1 MTRAGKELI
10 NIDIQRNVAVLTLND
25 PPANRLTFNMFSEF
39 SNKLKWIMGL
49 ESIRGVIM
57 TGAGRHFSSGSDP
70 AELQTEAEFH
80 ICQGHRSILEA
91 IHQSNIPFIAAING
105 VCLGSACELAL
116 ACHFR
121 LATPNAV
128 LGLPETTFSLMPGL
142 GGMNHLASLAG
153 LAKGLE
159 LVLSGE
165 TFSANTALELGI
177 IDSISMKS
185 QIIATAVDF
194 ITKVNFPFRF
204 EFRRLYIEK
213 YLQTKNE

>member
-1 MTRAGKELI
+1 MTRPGKEMI
-10 NIDIQRNVAVLTLND
+10 EIDFQRNVAVLTLSD

-39 SNKLKWIMGL
+39 SNHLKRLLSL
-49 ESIRGVIM
+49 ESIQGVII

-70 AELQTEAEFH
+70 AELQAEAEFH
-80 ICQGHRSILEA
+80 ICQDHRSILEA
-91 IHQSNIPFIAAING
+91 IHQSKKPVISAISG

-116 ACHFR
+116 TCHFR

-159 LVLSGE
+159 LILSGE
-165 TFSANTALELGI
+165 TFSATTALDLGI
-177 IDSISMKS
+177 IDSISEKS

-194 ITKVNFPFRF
+194 ISKVNFPFQA
-204 EFRRLYIEK
+204 EFRRVYIEK
-213 YLQTKNE
+213 YMKA